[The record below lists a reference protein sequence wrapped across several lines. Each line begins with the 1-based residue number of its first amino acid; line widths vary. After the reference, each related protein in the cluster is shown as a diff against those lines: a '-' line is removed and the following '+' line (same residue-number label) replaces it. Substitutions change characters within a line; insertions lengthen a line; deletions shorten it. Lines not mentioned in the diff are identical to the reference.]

1 MKYLGIDIGGTEI
14 KYGIVDDNGNI
25 ERSYSKETAAFKGA
39 DNLIN
44 NIEDIIQNIIKIEK
58 INGIGISTAG
68 QVNRNNGEIIFA
80 TNTIPGWTGVK
91 LKKIIEDRFKIQ
103 CYVDNDV
110 NCACLGYMW
119 KSMKEDYKDFIFL
132 TLGTGIGGAIVI
144 NGQLYT
150 GSHFIAGEFGH
161 MTICKAGEECTCG
174 SKGCF
179 ERYASTSAL
188 IRRAKKQL
196 KLPEGFKISGKYIF
210 DKAKNNEKEYINVI
224 NEWSYDVAIGI
235 KNIVHMFN
243 PSLIVIGGGVSAQG
257 DYLIKFIQKH
267 MNKIIMPSFL
277 KGLVIK
283 TSPSGNKAGML
294 GAIYGLKML

>member
-25 ERSYSKETAAFKGA
+25 ERSYSKETEALKGA

-44 NIEDIIQNIIKIEK
+44 NIENIIQNIIKIEK

-68 QVNRNNGEIIFA
+68 QVNRNNGQIIFA
-80 TNTIPGWTGVK
+80 TDTIPGWTGVK
-91 LKKIIEDRFKIQ
+91 LKKIIEERFKIQ

-119 KSMKEDYKDFIFL
+119 RSMEEDYKDFIFL

-161 MTICKAGEECTCG
+161 MTICKDGEECTCG
-174 SKGCF
+174 FKGCF

-196 KLPEGFKISGKYIF
+196 KLPEDFKLSGKYIF
-210 DKAKNNEKEYINVI
+210 DKAKNNEKEYIDVI

>member
-14 KYGIVDDNGNI
+14 KYGIIDDNGNI
-25 ERSYSKETAAFKGA
+25 ESSYSKDTEALKGA

-44 NIEDIIQNIIKIEK
+44 SIENIIQNIIKIENIK
-58 INGIGISTAG
+58 GIGISTAG
-68 QVNRNNGEIIFA
+68 QVNRKKGEIIFA
-80 TNTIPGWTGVK
+80 TDTISGWTGVK
-91 LKKIIEDRFKIQ
+91 LKKIIEDKFNIP

-119 KSMKEDYKDFIFL
+119 KDIKEDYKDFIFL

-144 NGQLYT
+144 NGKLYT
-150 GSHFIAGEFGH
+150 GSNFIAGEFGH
-161 MTICKAGEECTCG
+161 MTICKDGERCTCG

-188 IRRAKKQL
+188 IRRAKQKL
-196 KLPEGFKISGKYIF
+196 KLPEGFKLSGKYIF
-210 DKAKNNEKEYINVI
+210 EKAKNNEKEYVDVI

-235 KNIVHMFN
+235 KNIVHIFN
-243 PSLIVIGGGVSAQG
+243 PSLIIIGGGISAQG

-267 MNKIIMPSFL
+267 MDKIIMPSFL
-277 KGLVIK
+277 EEMIIK

-294 GAIYGLKML
+294 GSIYGLKML

>member
-14 KYGIVDDNGNI
+14 KYGIVDDSGNI
-25 ERSYSKETAAFKGA
+25 QRSYSKNTEAFKGA

-44 NIEDIIQNIIKIEK
+44 NIKNIIQNIIKIEDIK
-58 INGIGISTAG
+58 GIGISTAG
-68 QVNRNNGEIIFA
+68 QVNRNSGEIIFA
-80 TNTIPGWTGVK
+80 TDTIPGWTGVK
-91 LKKIIEDRFKIQ
+91 LKKIIEDTFKIQ

-119 KSMKEDYKDFIFL
+119 NTMEEKSKDFIFL

-150 GSHFIAGEFGH
+150 GGNFIAGEFGH
-161 MTICKAGEECTCG
+161 MTINKDGEKCTCG

-188 IRRAKKQL
+188 IRRTKKQL
-196 KLPEGFKISGKYIF
+196 KLPEDLKISGKDIF
-210 DKAKNNEKEYINVI
+210 DKAKNNEKEYIDAI
-224 NEWSYDVAIGI
+224 DKWSYDIAIGI
-235 KNIVHMFN
+235 KNIVHIFN
-243 PSLIVIGGGVSAQG
+243 PSLIIIGGGVSAQG

-267 MNKIIMPSFL
+267 MDKIIMPSFSQ
-277 KGLVIK
+277 GLVIK
-283 TSPSGNKAGML
+283 TSPNGNKAGIM
-294 GAIYGLKML
+294 GSIYGLKML